1 MMYYCEDCG
10 EIFDEDDIK
19 YEDESFQVEYWGSM
33 VTCPASSAHCPYCNS
48 EDIDEASKCDEC
60 GEYFN
65 PDDLD
70 EDGLCEDCREEN
82 KEEEDVNTTQS

>member
-1 MMYYCEDCG
+1 MMYYCEHCG

-19 YEDESFQVEYWGSM
+19 YEDESFLVEYWGSM
-33 VTCPASSAHCPYCNS
+33 VTCPCYSSHCPYCNS

-70 EDGLCEDCREEN
+70 EDGLCEHCREEN
-82 KEEEDVNTTQS
+82 QEEEDVKTTKS